1 MKKNLIKN
9 KVSGMTVV
17 RDDMRDINLT
27 VQNASAISAVEQ
39 TATAS

>member
-1 MKKNLIKN
+1 M
-9 KVSGMTVV
+9 VVV

-27 VQNASAISAVEQ
+27 TANASAIASVAQ